1 MYLIVKRI
9 LDFLFS
15 IIGII
20 FLIPLYLIIRLAYI
34 LTGDFH
40 RIFYTQDRVGKNGK
54 IFKMYKFR
62 TMCIDA
68 EKKLEEMLKKEKYKK
83 EWDEFHKIENDPR
96 ITKVGKFLRHGSR
109 DEFPQVLNVLIGQLS
124 FVGPRPLVPGELEA
138 YHGNKKLY
146 WSVKPG
152 ITGWWAVNGRSLKNY
167 KDRLTLEYFYIE
179 NCSLSLDIKIFL
191 KTIFCVFKKTGA
203 K

>member
-96 ITKVGKFLRHGSR
+96 ITKVGRFLRRGSL
-109 DEFPQVLNVLIGQLS
+109 DEIPQFLNVLIGQLS

-138 YHGNKKLY
+138 HHGNKKLY